1 MKLLIKFLLSA
12 DLILLPAGSELTDS
26 ALVHISQKED
36 IQWIYKNKDGM
47 IYRRKFNYTSD
58 SWIGKWELCLSSFT
72 DEEIEEAEQYADE
85 YIAVMKDHGATDNT
99 VILKLDRGGLLWN
112 TFKDI
117 REQYPDE
124 KGTTMYLDDVWQF
137 EKEECLK
144 TITRKH
150 KSVNS

>member
-12 DLILLPAGSELTDS
+12 DLILLPLCSELADP
-26 ALVHISQKED
+26 LPVHISQKED
-36 IQWIYKNKDGM
+36 IQWIYKSKDGM

-58 SWIGKWELCLSSFT
+58 SWIGEWELCLSSFT

-85 YIAVMKDHGATDNT
+85 HIAEMKDHGATEST

-112 TFKDI
+112 TVTDI
-117 REQYPDE
+117 REQCPDE
-124 KGTTMYLDDVWQF
+124 KGTAMYLDDVWKF

-144 TITRKH
+144 TIAKKH
-150 KSVNS
+150 KSVN